1 MEYGG
6 YPDQAVS
13 TDADFRLP
21 ESQECDRTFLIPPE
35 DALRNTY
42 KVRPH
47 STRTVNH
54 RLEDSAASASP
65 RSTSTLHKLVPAAL
79 TPSRSLLYTTVQHL
93 SGHASVVCQTV
104 LDFFLFLPVLLKQS
118 LFAVAHCAL

>member
-21 ESQECDRTFLIPPE
+21 ESQECDRTFLSPPE
-35 DALRNTY
+35 DTLRNTY

-47 STRTVNH
+47 STRTVNQTGRFRRFRFATVH
-54 RLEDSAASASP
+54 VHLAQACSGRTHSE
-65 RSTSTLHKLVPAAL
+65 
-79 TPSRSLLYTTVQHL
+79 SL
-93 SGHASVVCQTV
+93 ASVHYSAT
-104 LDFFLFLPVLLKQS
+104 FIWTR
-118 LFAVAHCAL
+118 